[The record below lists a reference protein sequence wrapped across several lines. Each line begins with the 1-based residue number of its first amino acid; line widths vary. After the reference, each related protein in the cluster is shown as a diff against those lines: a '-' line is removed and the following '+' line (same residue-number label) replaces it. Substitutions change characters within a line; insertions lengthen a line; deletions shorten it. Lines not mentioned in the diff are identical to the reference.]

1 MKIAIVCGHF
11 LPEMGYVEVYFA
23 KELAK
28 AHHQVAVI
36 TTSAIPAYVKHLTAA
51 NYAVGKQLHHEHN
64 YAIFR
69 LKPIVSLGQMVLSYG
84 LKKIIQDFSPNVIIV
99 IGVGKFFPFP
109 VFNLKGNYK
118 INTLLGDNE
127 DSFENKTTLI
137 KIKNHFLKKIKA
149 FAYVKAIKKSTFL
162 FTYTPETVG
171 LVKKIVDKKLHSLL
185 EKKSVSIS
193 LGFDEETF
201 YFNENERNTKRK
213 QLGLTD
219 EIVIVTATR
228 IVPYKRLEKLIDWVD
243 EANKQG
249 INLHYI
255 IIGFFDDAY
264 GNEVK
269 TYIQQKKY
277 ASQFTC
283 LPFLPN
289 NEVRKLY
296 AAADIAYFPTAVISI
311 FEAMGTGLP
320 LVLPQ
325 KNNISH
331 ILDNKTSGFYIENEN
346 INDAIKRAILLI
358 NASYF
363 NRQELIVQNSQ
374 KFSWKSIVEKV
385 VNAC

>member
-69 LKPIVSLGQMVLSYG
+69 LKPIVSLGQMVLSFGIRKVLYQFIPD
-84 LKKIIQDFSPNVIIV
+84 LIIV
-99 IGVGKFFPFP
+99 IGTGKLFPYP
-109 VFNLKGNYK
+109 VYK
-118 INTLLGDNE
+118 LHKQFKITTLLGDSSDNQKN
-127 DSFENKTTLI
+127 DSPIISLATIRKL
-137 KIKNHFLKKIKA
+137 LKKPV
-149 FAYVKAIKKSTFL
+149 YTKAIKYSKIL
-162 FTYTPETVG
+162 FSYTPETVG
-171 LVKKIVDKKLHSLL
+171 LVKKIVAKKLHSLL
-185 EKKSVSIS
+185 EKKSVFIS

-201 YFNENERNTKRK
+201 YFDENERNTKRK

-277 ASQFTC
+277 AEQFTC

-385 VNAC
+385 VKAC